1 MAAFPGASAPA
12 AVGENMTDIVR
23 ADGHMWL
30 KYGQK
35 NIHNTSIIRCYFKCY
50 SSKNKPAC
58 RAKKTV
64 DYDRRLP
71 ISSATTQT
79 KYTNRS
85 HNHSIPLN
93 CDGSSDALG
102 QGPYPSNAA
111 HSSSAVA
118 LECAPSSA
126 NSSSCNLTAVVTT
139 NSSLTSPPSRAG
151 IRPEPSALASSSVLT
166 RAKFPIRPTISG
178 GVISSSVE
186 ADPAW
191 SDSPLDDAAAATIAA
206 NLLPQSVAFTSS
218 SESAAATPPSPAMP
232 PSLPFNSCGSASE
245 SGSLSHFFAENDSL
259 GGHSLCAEKRVRLTP
274 SDEAASTENASNSAG
289 EPWPTSS
296 RIFEALSADLDQR
309 FHPEACSPPTA
320 DAAARDN
327 SFGLPVKGF
336 SFEDGLAAASPEEAR
351 PRGLAHADISFED
364 FLSDLSPELCSDNF
378 WCEEP
383 PWLEAADVSPPWG
396 SSGLSAGSSSV
407 DSQEP
412 HSIGLKRSAS
422 AMLTGATE
430 AGILD
435 ESNPGHACAPWPM
448 PKSSSAHSVF
458 SFLGGGDTLSRSFL
472 TDLHVNT
479 IAASLPNLRA
489 LNLDTPA
496 DITAACVEHVAS
508 TLPHLTALS
517 LWSDAVTWE
526 SAALLLALLPSLQR
540 LSLVSGALVPRAS
553 PQPGRAEAGA
563 AAARDTSAN
572 AAAGAEAAGSDDAL
586 SLFSSLSLAPPSAG
600 DLFWC
605 PSGSSLAPCRASLRL
620 YLSPHRSVAWDQ
632 PPASSLLLALASGCH
647 ATSAEKDTNS
657 TSGGGSGGGGS
668 GGGSS
673 GSGRSSSSGSSGSGS
688 GASLCVPRPSSS
700 SLRSFHA
707 HNSPASTWL
716 AVSHLF
722 RHLTTLDLSRTE
734 VLRSPPPP
742 DGEPGRS
749 EEALCRAIRGLPL
762 LERLALPLA
771 SDAVLLEISQSCP
784 KLTDLHAQPLAR
796 FIPVASAEGSGTNDF
811 LYYTSSYARASVRVA
826 LPAVQWRVTDAGVL
840 AIANGCTRLVQL
852 SLGGCVNVRPAAW
865 RQLARRCGRL
875 EVLRLPRTR
884 VDDAAVVAA
893 LFGDSWHGGVGVNG
907 ATAAGVAPGIP
918 PGSDATAA
926 AGRAS
931 SAPVPLQLHLPR
943 LVLLDLFGCPGVTSA
958 LLLALSAVARELAGN
973 DEKHRADG
981 VAEEVE
987 RDGEGEEEKALAGED
1002 VGHENGRKKA
1012 RGYCGLQEFRLRRL
1026 LVSPEVIV
1034 GDGWR
1039 GSEEGG
1045 SEGVLGDGGGNCG
1058 GRGSSDYVDLRLVAR
1073 EAPSELMGA
1082 Q

>member
-1 MAAFPGASAPA
+1 MAAFPGASAPV

-126 NSSSCNLTAVVTT
+126 NSSSCKLTAVVTT

-151 IRPEPSALASSSVLT
+151 IRPEPSALASSSALT

-191 SDSPLDDAAAATIAA
+191 SDSPSDDAAAATIAA

-218 SESAAATPPSPAMP
+218 SESAAVTPPSPAMP

-245 SGSLSHFFAENDSL
+245 SGSLSHFFAENESL

-289 EPWPTSS
+289 EHWPTSS

-327 SFGLPVKGF
+327 SFGLPVTGF

-364 FLSDLSPELCSDNF
+364 FLSDLSPELCSDDF

-396 SSGLSAGSSSV
+396 SSGWSAGSSFV

-412 HSIGLKRSAS
+412 YSIGLKRSAS

-458 SFLGGGDTLSRSFL
+458 SFLGGGDTLSVS
-472 TDLHVNT
+472 DLMK
-479 IAASLPNLRA
+479 
-489 LNLDTPA
+489 
-496 DITAACVEHVAS
+496 
-508 TLPHLTALS
+508 HL
-517 LWSDAVTWE
+517 
-526 SAALLLALLPSLQR
+526 
-540 LSLVSGALVPRAS
+540 
-553 PQPGRAEAGA
+553 
-563 AAARDTSAN
+563 
-572 AAAGAEAAGSDDAL
+572 
-586 SLFSSLSLAPPSAG
+586 
-600 DLFWC
+600 
-605 PSGSSLAPCRASLRL
+605 
-620 YLSPHRSVAWDQ
+620 
-632 PPASSLLLALASGCH
+632 
-647 ATSAEKDTNS
+647 
-657 TSGGGSGGGGS
+657 
-668 GGGSS
+668 
-673 GSGRSSSSGSSGSGS
+673 
-688 GASLCVPRPSSS
+688 
-700 SLRSFHA
+700 
-707 HNSPASTWL
+707 
-716 AVSHLF
+716 
-722 RHLTTLDLSRTE
+722 
-734 VLRSPPPP
+734 
-742 DGEPGRS
+742 
-749 EEALCRAIRGLPL
+749 
-762 LERLALPLA
+762 
-771 SDAVLLEISQSCP
+771 
-784 KLTDLHAQPLAR
+784 
-796 FIPVASAEGSGTNDF
+796 
-811 LYYTSSYARASVRVA
+811 
-826 LPAVQWRVTDAGVL
+826 
-840 AIANGCTRLVQL
+840 
-852 SLGGCVNVRPAAW
+852 
-865 RQLARRCGRL
+865 
-875 EVLRLPRTR
+875 
-884 VDDAAVVAA
+884 
-893 LFGDSWHGGVGVNG
+893 
-907 ATAAGVAPGIP
+907 
-918 PGSDATAA
+918 
-926 AGRAS
+926 
-931 SAPVPLQLHLPR
+931 
-943 LVLLDLFGCPGVTSA
+943 
-958 LLLALSAVARELAGN
+958 
-973 DEKHRADG
+973 
-981 VAEEVE
+981 
-987 RDGEGEEEKALAGED
+987 
-1002 VGHENGRKKA
+1002 
-1012 RGYCGLQEFRLRRL
+1012 
-1026 LVSPEVIV
+1026 
-1034 GDGWR
+1034 
-1039 GSEEGG
+1039 
-1045 SEGVLGDGGGNCG
+1045 
-1058 GRGSSDYVDLRLVAR
+1058 
-1073 EAPSELMGA
+1073 
-1082 Q
+1082 

>member
-1 MAAFPGASAPA
+1 MSTSDFATVVLPALPRQLKRLDLRLDHFLCPA
-12 AVGENMTDIVR
+12 ACVDLRGF
-23 ADGHMWL
+23 WL
-30 KYGQK
+30 
-35 NIHNTSIIRCYFKCY
+35 S
-50 SSKNKPAC
+50 P
-58 RAKKTV
+58 
-64 DYDRRLP
+64 
-71 ISSATTQT
+71 
-79 KYTNRS
+79 
-85 HNHSIPLN
+85 
-93 CDGSSDALG
+93 CDD
-102 QGPYPSNAA
+102 PEITYPS
-111 HSSSAVA
+111 HD
-118 LECAPSSA
+118 
-126 NSSSCNLTAVVTT
+126 
-139 NSSLTSPPSRAG
+139 R
-151 IRPEPSALASSSVLT
+151 
-166 RAKFPIRPTISG
+166 
-178 GVISSSVE
+178 
-186 ADPAW
+186 
-191 SDSPLDDAAAATIAA
+191 
-206 NLLPQSVAFTSS
+206 
-218 SESAAATPPSPAMP
+218 
-232 PSLPFNSCGSASE
+232 
-245 SGSLSHFFAENDSL
+245 
-259 GGHSLCAEKRVRLTP
+259 
-274 SDEAASTENASNSAG
+274 
-289 EPWPTSS
+289 
-296 RIFEALSADLDQR
+296 
-309 FHPEACSPPTA
+309 
-320 DAAARDN
+320 
-327 SFGLPVKGF
+327 
-336 SFEDGLAAASPEEAR
+336 
-351 PRGLAHADISFED
+351 
-364 FLSDLSPELCSDNF
+364 
-378 WCEEP
+378 
-383 PWLEAADVSPPWG
+383 
-396 SSGLSAGSSSV
+396 
-407 DSQEP
+407 
-412 HSIGLKRSAS
+412 
-422 AMLTGATE
+422 
-430 AGILD
+430 
-435 ESNPGHACAPWPM
+435 
-448 PKSSSAHSVF
+448 
-458 SFLGGGDTLSRSFL
+458 RSFL

-553 PQPGRAEAGA
+553 PQPGRAEARA

-572 AAAGAEAAGSDDAL
+572 AAAGAEAAGSDDAI
-586 SLFSSLSLAPPSAG
+586 SLFASLSLAPPPSAG
-600 DLFWC
+600 DPFWC
-605 PSGSSLAPCRASLRL
+605 PSGSSLAPCLASLRL
-620 YLSPHRSVAWDQ
+620 
-632 PPASSLLLALASGCH
+632 
-647 ATSAEKDTNS
+647 
-657 TSGGGSGGGGS
+657 
-668 GGGSS
+668 
-673 GSGRSSSSGSSGSGS
+673 
-688 GASLCVPRPSSS
+688 
-700 SLRSFHA
+700 
-707 HNSPASTWL
+707 
-716 AVSHLF
+716 HLF

-784 KLTDLHAQPLAR
+784 KLTALHAQPLAR

-811 LYYTSSYARASVRVA
+811 LYYTSSYARASVRIA

-907 ATAAGVAPGIP
+907 ATTAGAAPGIP

-943 LVLLDLFGCPGVTSA
+943 LVLLDLFGCPGLTSA
-958 LLLALSAVARELAGN
+958 LLLALLAVARELAGN
-973 DEKHRADG
+973 NEKHGADG

-987 RDGEGEEEKALAGED
+987 RDGEGEEEKALVGED
-1002 VGHENGRKKA
+1002 VGHDNGRKKA

-1045 SEGVLGDGGGNCG
+1045 SEGVLGDGGGNSG

-1073 EAPSELMGA
+1073 EVGMLLPQLVVTARRTAEHVLPWDGFFGEQRLELDGDDEESEWEC
-1082 Q
+1082 